1 MAGENRQSGGASLV
15 WHYTVVERLNV
26 ILADGV
32 LRPVAMGALKGVKPV
47 VWFTSN
53 QDWEPTAN
61 RLWQSPTG
69 SWTRLG
75 KDQTIVLFGGL
86 ARIGVAPATAP
97 LDWKGYKEHSGIPP
111 KAANTIY
118 NEAVSVGA
126 RPGQWSATFDSVPRE
141 KWLAVEVWQ
150 DEQWVPRAF

>member
-1 MAGENRQSGGASLV
+1 MSGDNRQSGAAPML
-15 WHYTVVERLNV
+15 WHYTVVERLNQ
-26 ILADGV
+26 ILADGL
-32 LRPVAMGALKGVKPV
+32 LRPAAMGALKGVKPV
-47 VWFTSN
+47 VWFTTN

-86 ARIGVAPATAP
+86 ARIGVAPSVAP
-97 LDWKGYKEHSGIPP
+97 IDWKAYKDQSGIPP

-118 NEAVSVGA
+118 NEAVSVGG
-126 RPGQWSATFDSVPRE
+126 RPGNWFATFEPVPRSL
-141 KWLAVEVWQ
+141 WLAVEVWES
-150 DEQWVPRAF
+150 EQWIGRAF